1 MGFFGKAALYNPK
14 VEKVLE
20 SKEIRK
26 YTESDWLDLA
36 VASLDQMGMDEKFQ
50 LEFLRL
56 VRKHRGE

>member
-1 MGFFGKAALYNPK
+1 MGFFGKAARYNPN
-14 VEKVLE
+14 VEAVLE
-20 SKEIRK
+20 HKAIRK
-26 YTESDWLDLA
+26 YTETDWLDLA